1 MLICFDTRIEGNT
14 KFSEHFKAKEFACK
28 DKTPIAF
35 IDTHLIDLLEAIRNY
50 YNSPVII
57 NSAYRTYTWN
67 EKVGGTEHSY
77 HMKGMAADI
86 RVRGVPCKN
95 VALKAS
101 ELLGKTGGVICYT
114 NFVHVDIRTTE
125 RYRKGVL

>member
-1 MLICFDTRIEGNT
+1 MLICFDTRIEGKT

-35 IDTHLIDLLEAIRNY
+35 IDTHLIGLLEAIRNY

-57 NSAYRTYTWN
+57 NSAYRTYAWN
-67 EKVGGTEHSY
+67 EKVGGAEHSY

-86 RVRGVPCKN
+86 YVKGVPCKT

-114 NFVHVDIRTTE
+114 NFVHVDIRTNE

>member
-14 KFSEHFKAKEFACK
+14 KLSEHFKAKEFACK

-35 IDTHLIDLLEAIRNY
+35 IDTNLIDLLEAIRNY

-67 EKVGGTEHSY
+67 ERVNGKKHSY
-77 HMKGMAADI
+77 HLRGMAADI
-86 RVRGVPCKN
+86 YVKDVPCKH

-114 NFVHVDIRTTE
+114 NFVHVDIRTNE

>member
-1 MLICFDTRIEGNT
+1 MLICFDTRTQGNE
-14 KFSEHFKAKEFACK
+14 KISEHFKVKEFACK
-28 DKTPIAF
+28 DKTPILF
-35 IDTHLIDLLEAIRNY
+35 INTDLVGLLEKIRNH
-50 YNSPVII
+50 YNTPVII
-57 NSAYRTYTWN
+57 NSGYRTYMWN
-67 EKVGGTEHSY
+67 KKVNGAEKSY
-77 HMKGMAADI
+77 HMMGLAADI
-86 RVRGVPCKN
+86 RVKGVPCKD

>member
-1 MLICFDTRIEGNT
+1 MLICIDAHTEGN
-14 KFSEHFKAKEFACK
+14 KKLSDHFKVKEFACK
-28 DKTPIAF
+28 DKTPLTF

-67 EKVGGTEHSY
+67 EKIGGTKNSY
-77 HMKGMAADI
+77 HMRGMAADI
-86 RVRGVPCKN
+86 RVKGVPCKE
-95 VALKAS
+95 VAMKAS

-125 RYRKGVL
+125 RYRKG

>member
-35 IDTHLIDLLEAIRNY
+35 IDTHLIDLLEAIRNC

-67 EKVGGTEHSY
+67 EKVGGAKHSY

-86 RVRGVPCKN
+86 HVRGVPCKN

-101 ELLGKTGGVICYT
+101 ELLDKTGGVICYT